1 MSTAINNNP
10 ANISTLAVQKTFQL
24 IKALNDNNALS
35 LEDKMIAIA
44 ESLNDLN
51 ARVNGLETPEY
62 LPDIIANSIDTQE
75 IPKIGG
81 CSVIKTGDGAPTVA
95 TDFIGQ
101 VYIDTTNSKMYF
113 AKAVGNSS
121 NWVLPSTAV
130 VTSWSS
136 TPSNN
141 NVPSEKLVKDSL
153 DNKNAKVT
161 GTSGNLAGFNNNG
174 LLADSGI
181 SVSTSWSSSTGSDT
195 KVASEKLVK
204 GAVNDLI
211 TEIGNINAFEVATL
225 TTGANPHPDV
235 QSPSTKIIY
244 LTKDSSSTA
253 TDPYTEWIYSNNT
266 WEVIGETSMDLS
278 GYKTKQS
285 AVSDPTESGTSLTF
299 ISNITQNENGVIS
312 PSKKTIQDGTTSQKG
327 VVQLED
333 SYSSTSTTKA
343 ATPNSVKAAYD
354 LANNAIPSSSI
365 ATSWSSTTSDSKVP
379 SEKLVKSSLDNK
391 QGTLSFDGTYDAS
404 TNKVATE
411 STVTG
416 AINGLATVATS
427 GSYSDLS
434 NKPSIPAAQVN
445 SDWNASSGVAQIL
458 HKPSLGALA
467 SKDTVTSSDV
477 ASGSY
482 NIDITGTS
490 KYLEVIASSSSD
502 FDTLVPDTTR
512 KCATYSINGSFTN
525 GPSGSSASDYWGFLL
540 VYRRI
545 TSINIPHQVF
555 ISATGD
561 FLTRYSTTYDS
572 TSGKYINWTAWTK
585 IQNASYASKIGT
597 SASHPAIGASD
608 TPVYVN
614 SNGEVSQC
622 TDVAKTS
629 SLGTASAKDVPTSG
643 DASSTQVV
651 LGDDTRLNFENNK
664 KYTVYNSSGDVYYYK
679 VATITST
686 GPINIASGA
695 LFLIMTRDSADN
707 NYVYLAHIR
716 KRDYH
721 NDSAFIGSISKLLGG
736 DFSTQSTIITFYVDK
751 TSELS
756 ADFYIKLSGYCGM
769 SVMPLTYGMA
779 GQSSMVMTTASLP
792 STATEITPNMLP
804 TVQFGGVGSSTV
816 PSYVDSTGELKE
828 CALPHVMSFTG
839 LGGSAAENRIIARLK
854 ATGENDN
861 SVITLLVTQGDKFGN
876 RENCGIYFVQAS
888 YRGGTASLTTTI
900 INRGTAQDPD
910 CTFAYYTGT
919 ESGTSYMYVVAKRPD
934 YSAAMTVMQIGAF
947 AAGGDMQ
954 GTYNK
959 MYDGGTT
966 SSALTDGNEV
976 RFANLDSSG
985 KVPVSQLPDMLPYE
999 WVTSFPSTYVEG
1011 KIYLL

>member
-285 AVSDPTESGTSLTF
+285 AVSDPTASGTSLTF

-404 TNKVATE
+404 TNKVATV

-416 AINGLATVATS
+416 AIGGLATVATS

-458 HKPSLGALA
+458 HKPSLG
-467 SKDTVTSSDV
+467 
-477 ASGSY
+477 
-482 NIDITGTS
+482 
-490 KYLEVIASSSSD
+490 
-502 FDTLVPDTTR
+502 
-512 KCATYSINGSFTN
+512 
-525 GPSGSSASDYWGFLL
+525 
-540 VYRRI
+540 
-545 TSINIPHQVF
+545 
-555 ISATGD
+555 
-561 FLTRYSTTYDS
+561 
-572 TSGKYINWTAWTK
+572 
-585 IQNASYASKIGT
+585 
-597 SASHPAIGASD
+597 
-608 TPVYVN
+608 
-614 SNGEVSQC
+614 
-622 TDVAKTS
+622 
-629 SLGTASAKDVPTSG
+629 TASAKDVPTSG

-651 LGDDTRLNFENNK
+651 LGNDTRLNFENNK

-695 LFLIMTRDSADN
+695 LFLIMTRDSGDN

-804 TVQFGGVGSSTV
+804 TVQFGGVGSASVPVYIDSYGKASACTLATV
-816 PSYVDSTGELKE
+816 ASTGDYNSLSGKPT
-828 CALPHVMSFTG
+828 LT
-839 LGGSAAENRIIARLK
+839 
-854 ATGENDN
+854 NDT
-861 SVITLLVTQGDKFGN
+861 ITLS
-876 RENCGIYFVQAS
+876 ENQTKYIMISYTIDAS
-888 YRGGTASLTTTI
+888 YRGCTLFTNLHIKGNSSTDNNIAETVHTIRADSGNVFSLTNNI
-900 INRGTAQDPD
+900 ISYNFVNDIEFSYYLDSYGILIVKLKNNTNSNYNIKISATA
-910 CTFAYYTGT
+910 
-919 ESGTSYMYVVAKRPD
+919 
-934 YSAAMTVMQIGAF
+934 
-947 AAGGDMQ
+947 
-954 GTYNK
+954 
-959 MYDGGTT
+959 
-966 SSALTDGNEV
+966 
-976 RFANLDSSG
+976 LDSSDDATEYAPYRVLEITSTTTTKTQSGTVKNVWYNHAAVSEKIG
-985 KVPVSQLPDMLPYE
+985 KTNSATTGIDYTSLGDANTPVYLLNGEFKQCNTYSMPYE
-999 WVTSFPSTYVEG
+999 WVTTVPTNPVAG
-1011 KIYLL
+1011 KIYLM